1 MNEIKNRKKF
11 SILGNLFLLS
21 FLFYYY
27 FPTELGVILYSIL
40 LYFVLAKFNINL
52 RAADFILVILT
63 GILFFYYIVTNAA
76 PVFDVVNIIRFSIGI
91 ILFIFYFHG
100 QESFDGTKLLYL
112 LLFTIFLEA
121 LLINT
126 VLTIYDMP
134 NFPDETLGANSHFT
148 STVPIE
154 YEVGGGLILGQD
166 RIGFDTPIGFGGI
179 RSVTANILVLLLFIS
194 KKKLRSELIV
204 LFTILFLG
212 TGTGFLSFII
222 YAIMKKRYIYLN
234 GIYLLPLLL
243 IYDDSPLY
251 KISPTYFDALLTGKM
266 ISIGG
271 SYVDKTF
278 YDFFV
283 GVGQS
288 DGSSDFAW
296 LLILRSMGVIFFIT
310 FIIWFFS
317 KFSRSNMG
325 PLLIAFI
332 LTLHYPVLFS
342 VPGQLI
348 IGYIISRSIRKENY
362 L

>member
-1 MNEIKNRKKF
+1 MNEIKKRKKF

-27 FPTELGVILYSIL
+27 FPTEFGIIMYSIL

-52 RAADFILVILT
+52 RAIDFVLVTLT
-63 GILFFYYIVTNAA
+63 GILFFYYIITNAA

-91 ILFIFYFHG
+91 LLFIFYFYG

-112 LLFTIFLEA
+112 LLFTIFVEA

-134 NFPDETLGANSHFT
+134 NFPDEDIGGNSHFT
-148 STVPIE
+148 STVAIQ
-154 YEVGGGLILGQD
+154 YEKGGGLGQD
-166 RIGFDTPIGFGGI
+166 RLGFDTPIGFGGI

-212 TGTGFLSFII
+212 TGTGLLSFII
-222 YAIMKKRYIYLN
+222 YAIIRKRYIYLN
-234 GIYLLPLLL
+234 GIYLLPLLI
-243 IYDDSPLY
+243 IYDDSPFY
-251 KISPTYFDALLTGKM
+251 KISPTYFDALLTGKI

-310 FIIWFFS
+310 LIIWFFS
-317 KFSRSNMG
+317 KFSRANMG

-348 IGYIISRSIRKENY
+348 IGYIISRSLRKENY